1 MESNKLQ
8 TMGQNPSRFG
18 MPTHDVRLGV
28 YVGSTVCTTGAP
40 IFGDRMADD
49 RVAARVWGAFPGTSA
64 WRPPTC

>member
-1 MESNKLQ
+1 MSINKIP

-28 YVGSTVCTTGAP
+28 YVGSTVCTTGASVS
-40 IFGDRMADD
+40 GD
-49 RVAARVWGAFPGTSA
+49 RVAARIWGAFPGTSA

>member
-1 MESNKLQ
+1 MSINKIP

-18 MPTHDVRLGV
+18 MPTPGHRLGS
-28 YVGSTVCTTGAP
+28 YAGITVCTTGAP
-40 IFGDRMADD
+40 VSGDD

>member
-1 MESNKLQ
+1 MSINKIP

-18 MPTHDVRLGV
+18 MPTPGHRLGV
-28 YVGSTVCTTGAP
+28 YAGITVCTTGAP
-40 IFGDRMADD
+40 VSGDD